1 MTLTSGGGGGE
12 HSLSASALESA
23 VALLA
28 HLETDQLEKMN
39 EDETELINIIND
51 SDIVKSLQTERED
64 MVSLE
69 LLFAPIPVL
78 SASISLLTHLNL

>member
-1 MTLTSGGGGGE
+1 MTLTSGGGGE
-12 HSLSASALESA
+12 HSLSGSALESA

-39 EDETELINIIND
+39 EDETELINIMND

-64 MVSLE
+64 MVSQ
-69 LLFAPIPVL
+69 
-78 SASISLLTHLNL
+78 